1 MRKIPIIIDTDP
13 GIDDA
18 AAIGLAFHRDELDVK
33 LITTVAGNVDIDNI
47 TANALKLVSFFDQ
60 DIPVARGMET
70 PLIKPYEGSSVHGE
84 TGMDGYDFPEPTH
97 QIIKPHA
104 VEAIRSLL
112 EESEEKITIVP
123 IGPLTNIAVLLL
135 MYPHVKNKIE
145 RIVLMGGSL
154 SGGNMNGPAE
164 FNMWADPHAAKI
176 VLESDMNVV
185 MIGLD
190 VTLKALIGKKE
201 LAQCQNK
208 SAEMFSAIF
217 HHFRDGDMDHGVVMH
232 DSCAIAYLTKPE
244 MFTIE
249 RRHVQVITEGP
260 ASGMTMEKFEEEKTN
275 MNVAVGIDSE
285 AFQAWFLETL
295 NRMK

>member
-33 LITTVAGNVDIDNI
+33 LITTVAGNVNVDHN
-47 TANALKLVSFFDQ
+47 TTNALKLVTFFNQ
-60 DIPVARGMET
+60 DVPVARGMET
-70 PLIKPYEGSSVHGE
+70 PLLKSYEGSNVHGE
-84 TGMDGYDFPEPTH
+84 TGMDGYDFPKPTH

-135 MYPHVKNKIE
+135 MYPHVKDKIE

-176 VLESDMNVV
+176 VLESDVNVV

-190 VTLKALIGKKE
+190 VTLKALIGERE
-201 LAQCQNK
+201 LANCHNQ
-208 SAEMFSAIF
+208 SAEMFNAIF
-217 HHFRDGDMDHGVVMH
+217 HHYRDGDMEHGVVMH
-232 DSCAIAYLTKPE
+232 DSCAIAYLTNPE
-244 MFTIE
+244 LFTIE
-249 RRHVQVITEGP
+249 RRHVKVITEGP
-260 ASGMTMEKFEEEKTN
+260 ASGMTMEMFEEETTN
-275 MNVAVGIDSE
+275 LNVAVGIDSE
-285 AFQAWFLETL
+285 AFQTWFLETL
-295 NRMK
+295 SRMN